1 MLEIH
6 PEHLNTPRQVYDDQQ
21 QLRWRWDQVEPFGA
35 NTPDENPSALG
46 VFDLPLR
53 LPGQYFDKETALHYN
68 YYRNYDAGTGR
79 YVESDPI
86 GLAGGTN
93 TYLYASNPLLQI
105 DPRGL
110 QGFFQFGGQ
119 AGIHLFIAG
128 VSVSQSVAF
137 TLPSGEICSV
147 FTYCFRLG
155 PGIFAG
161 AGGLISGGAVGGSG
175 RNLGG
180 LSFGGGADIGAGAAA
195 GVQATVGVSNSG
207 TPSSF
212 ALVKGKG
219 GVGWGA
225 SIGLDGC
232 WSEVSCTRPFFCK
245 P

>member
-1 MLEIH
+1 MFQAK
-6 PEHLNTPRQVYDDQQ
+6 HLDTPRLIADDTQRTVWKWEQQ
-21 QLRWRWDQVEPFGA
+21 EPFGVNAA
-35 NTPDENPSALG
+35 NDDPDADNVALE
-46 VFDLPLR
+46 FNLR
-53 LPGQYFDKETALHYN
+53 FPGQYFDKETNAHYN
-68 YYRNYDAGTGR
+68 YFRDYDPAIGR
-79 YVESDPI
+79 YIESDPI
-86 GLAGGTN
+86 GLAGGMN
-93 TYLYASNPLLQI
+93 TYLYAVNPLLQI

-147 FTYCFRLG
+147 FTYCIRLG
-155 PGIFAG
+155 PGIFLG
-161 AGGLISGGAVGGSG
+161 AGGVVGGGIVGGSG
-175 RNLGG
+175 GNLGG
-180 LSFGGGADIGAGAAA
+180 FSFGGGADIGAGAAA
-195 GVQATVGVSNSG
+195 GVQATVGVPNSG
-207 TPSSF
+207 PPSSF

-219 GVGWGA
+219 GFGWGA